1 MDLLTAAAYF
11 FLDSSDESDEEQ
23 IVSESEDTNI
33 AEADDNTHT
42 VEVEGINKQSKQNK
56 NPLQTKSLNLCT

>member
-42 VEVEGINKQSKQNK
+42 VEVEGINKQSKQNI